1 MAKKYNFT
9 IFIEKCVYTDLA
21 EKCIFVVMIEKCD
34 FLVLREKCNLVGIS
48 VFAGLTEKMRVI
60 LMENYGFNIL
70 EGNVVLQFKK
80 I

>member
-1 MAKKYNFT
+1 
-9 IFIEKCVYTDLA
+9 
-21 EKCIFVVMIEKCD
+21 MIEKCD